1 MASRILIAAAL
12 GATIAAAALPAAAQ
26 GKKPVSQVTIT
37 NQRAVPLMALE
48 ITTAS
53 DQPLLVARLARPL
66 APGKSVALRLT
77 KAQGCAYTVQGKFD
91 DEADTDS
98 EIDLC
103 KERVLRLTE

>member
-1 MASRILIAAAL
+1 MVTGLAFVAVAA
-12 GATIAAAALPAAAQ
+12 TLPASAQ

-37 NQRAVPLMALE
+37 NQRAVPLLALE
-48 ITTAS
+48 ITSAGEP
-53 DQPLLVARLARPL
+53 PLLVAKLAKPL
-66 APGKSVALRLT
+66 APGKSIALKLT
-77 KAQGCAYTVQGKFD
+77 KARGCAYTVQGRFD

>member
-1 MASRILIAAAL
+1 MTSRILIAAGL
-12 GATIAAAALPAAAQ
+12 GLTMAAAALPAYAQ

-48 ITTAS
+48 ITTAGE
-53 DQPLLVARLARPL
+53 QPLLVAKLARPL
-66 APGKSVALRLT
+66 PPGKSVALKLT
-77 KAQGCAYTVQGKFD
+77 KAQGCAFTVQGKFD

-98 EIDLC
+98 DIDLC